1 MPVSEPPVMGQ
12 EEFLSSTVRSGKMTT
27 KARRSPPSKPRRSGS
42 RHQLAPYAFISPFFI
57 IYGLFMVVPI
67 GAAVYL
73 SFTSWAGLG
82 SPQWVGFDNYT
93 RLFDDPNF
101 IAATVNTVFYVAVAL
116 LIVVPLSL
124 VLATTLNARGVRFR
138 DLFRLIYFLPIVL
151 SPIVI
156 ALVFSLAFDRQFG
169 AVNAILHAIFGAGPI
184 DWLGEPTLA
193 KGVIALLIVW
203 RWTGYLT
210 IFFLAGLQG
219 IDRSLYEAAS
229 IDGARSFAQFRHV
242 TLPMLKPI
250 TLFVGITVFIGAAQI
265 FDEPYLLTQGGP
277 GQATVSVAQ
286 YIYRSA
292 FKEQQLGYAAAAGV
306 VLFIAVF
313 TISKVVSS
321 VAGIG
326 KES

>member
-1 MPVSEPPVMGQ
+1 MPASEPTLMEKDAFPSSIGIDKMSSTA
-12 EEFLSSTVRSGKMTT
+12 LSSHTAGR
-27 KARRSPPSKPRRSGS
+27 RRSAA
-42 RHQLAPYAFISPFFI
+42 RHGLAPYVFISPFFI
-57 IYGLFMVVPI
+57 IYGLFMIVPI

-82 SPQWVGFDNYT
+82 SPRWVGFENYT

-101 IAATVNTVFYVAVAL
+101 IAASVNTVFYVAVAL
-116 LIVVPLSL
+116 FIVVPLAL
-124 VLATTLNARGVRFR
+124 LTATSLNARGVRFR

-169 AVNAILHAIFGAGPI
+169 AINAVLHAIFGAGPI
-184 DWLGEPTLA
+184 DWLGDPTLA

-219 IDRSLYEAAS
+219 IDRSLYEAAA
-229 IDGARSFAQFRHV
+229 IDGARSVAQFRHI

-250 TLFVGITVFIGAAQI
+250 TLFVAITVFIGAAQI

-286 YIYRSA
+286 YIYRAA

-306 VLFIAVF
+306 VLFAVVF

-326 KES
+326 RES